1 MSKSRVKKATTSCV
15 NIDGDILLLNN
26 HRKNTKKSKKNHN
39 CAEEHE
45 IRGQTKK
52 TCTDHSRRASKSRR
66 PHKDV

>member
-1 MSKSRVKKATTSCV
+1 MSKSRVKKASTSCV
-15 NIDGDILLLNN
+15 NINVDIELNN
-26 HRKNTKKSKKNHN
+26 NQRKDTKKSKKNHN

-52 TCTDHSRRASKSRR
+52 TCTDYSRRASKNRR

>member
-1 MSKSRVKKATTSCV
+1 MHNKQ
-15 NIDGDILLLNN
+15 
-26 HRKNTKKSKKNHN
+26 RKNTKKSLKNPN

-52 TCTDHSRRASKSRR
+52 TWTDHSRRASKSRR